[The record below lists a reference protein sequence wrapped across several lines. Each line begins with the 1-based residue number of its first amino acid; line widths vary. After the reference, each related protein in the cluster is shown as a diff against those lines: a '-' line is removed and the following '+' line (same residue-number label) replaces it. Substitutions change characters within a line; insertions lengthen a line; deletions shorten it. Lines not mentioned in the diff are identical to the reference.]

1 MPLLC
6 NDNASKS
13 GKRDTSIS
21 LLVIAKEVRE
31 SYVEKKDEVDFYNAR
46 RSEDYAYAVLHQVN
60 N

>member
-1 MPLLC
+1 VFSGKLPTITAMPLLC

-31 SYVEKKDEVDFYNAR
+31 SYVEKKGEVDFYNAR
-46 RSEDYAYAVLHQVN
+46 
-60 N
+60 